1 MEKIFGR
8 SLEKVEKIKHG
19 RGISIKKVNDIL
31 LQILIWLIIFDSAR
45 NYTYLPSAFGYLKD
59 VIVIWFIIWL
69 VVGKKIR
76 FPKMGISFYL
86 LMILVCCYSWIG
98 LVNSEGLSKL
108 TIVIYILKNIGFF
121 ISVIVFGNLDKITDC
136 EYEKYIDLY
145 LKLSLV
151 LVAVNIFGY
160 FVPNPIVSRTIDNI
174 GNGYYENRISVGQP
188 AISVFPMIISY
199 FYTLFF
205 IKKRK
210 ILKMSIYL
218 IGVIISVSTTGI
230 FTLIFGSIIF
240 ILLSSKVPIYVK
252 KKMKQLL
259 LIVILIV
266 GITRICLQNNVIF
279 QQAYNLFYIKV
290 NSIFSNN
297 IQDLSMNARDLK
309 FEKVMNSMASTT
321 NKIFGLGVYGYYSD
335 RIQVGNLENT
345 YRSVYVFYGI
355 LGEILFLIFW
365 CSNGIKHLYY
375 CMKNSS
381 SKDLFIVILLIIYV
395 AHAYTLD
402 IFYVS
407 TILLSFGLFY
417 VSKIYIKEN

>member
-1 MEKIFGR
+1 M
-8 SLEKVEKIKHG
+8 
-19 RGISIKKVNDIL
+19 
-31 LQILIWLIIFDSAR
+31 
-45 NYTYLPSAFGYLKD
+45 
-59 VIVIWFIIWL
+59 
-69 VVGKKIR
+69 
-76 FPKMGISFYL
+76 
-86 LMILVCCYSWIG
+86 
-98 LVNSEGLSKL
+98 
-108 TIVIYILKNIGFF
+108 
-121 ISVIVFGNLDKITDC
+121 
-136 EYEKYIDLY
+136 
-145 LKLSLV
+145 
-151 LVAVNIFGY
+151 
-160 FVPNPIVSRTIDNI
+160 
-174 GNGYYENRISVGQP
+174 
-188 AISVFPMIISY
+188 
-199 FYTLFF
+199 
-205 IKKRK
+205 
-210 ILKMSIYL
+210 
-218 IGVIISVSTTGI
+218 
-230 FTLIFGSIIF
+230 
-240 ILLSSKVPIYVK
+240 
-252 KKMKQLL
+252 L
-259 LIVILIV
+259 LIVVLIV

-290 NSIFSNN
+290 NAILSNN